1 MPTAESDRDA
11 VRRQL
16 ERVLGSAGFS
26 RNERLA
32 RFLRFVVEQHLEGK
46 DSEIKESV
54 IAIEVFGRGSDHDPK
69 QTSIVRTEAARLRAR
84 LSEYYV
90 GEGKNDALVI
100 ELPKGGY
107 APVLRQFPAD
117 LAPTA
122 TAPTGA
128 TSRAVARL
136 RLSVALAGFAV
147 AAAGAGLWL
156 FQRQNAPIPIA
167 VLPLTNLSQD
177 AGDNYFA
184 DGLTD
189 EIIRNLSIIEG
200 LAVRS
205 QTSSFAL
212 KGKPRNIREA
222 GNQLDADYILEGS
235 VVRAGQQLR
244 INAQLVRVR
253 DDFPLWSGRYDREL
267 PDILAIQDEISRGIV
282 NSLRLKLGRGR
293 RRYEI
298 RSEVYDSYL
307 RARALSV
314 ERGLTGINR
323 SIGPLEEVVAKD
335 PSFAPAYADL
345 AAAYAARSGEFR
357 FNIPGEM
364 SKMRAAADKA
374 IQLDPLLAQAHYAQG
389 MIYSRDAQWE
399 QSEKSFRRAIE
410 LDPNRSEMRCNF
422 ALFLLLPLGRME
434 EALRQL
440 RAAERSDPLSSV
452 VHYNLAYALN
462 SANRY
467 DEAAAT
473 CGKLPVDDPDRSWC
487 LGRAR
492 LGQGRVVEAIQIL
505 ETALNS
511 GVSAGSQIR
520 GELGYAYGRAGRRAD
535 AEKLIASTPSINPFN
550 QALTFAGLG
559 DKDRTFEALDRAAS
573 AGPFRI
579 GRALTF
585 PEYAL
590 LRGDPRVKVLRKKV
604 GLPE

>member
-11 VRRQL
+11 ARRQL
-16 ERVLGSAGFS
+16 ERVLGSAGFA

-32 RFLRFVVEQHLEGK
+32 RFLRFVVEQHLDGK
-46 DSEIKESV
+46 DAEIKESV
-54 IAIEVFGRGSDHDPK
+54 IAVEVFGRGPDHDPR
-69 QTSIVRTEAARLRAR
+69 QDSIVRTEAARLRAR
-84 LSEYYV
+84 LSEYYLV
-90 GEGKNDALVI
+90 EGKNDELII

-107 APVLRQFPAD
+107 APVLRQLPAD
-117 LAPTA
+117 PAPTA
-122 TAPTGA
+122 PTPAG
-128 TSRAVARL
+128 TPSRPRTRL
-136 RLSVALAGFAV
+136 WLSVALAGFAV
-147 AAAGAGLWL
+147 AGGATGWWL
-156 FQRQNAPIPIA
+156 FQHRNAPIPIA

-177 AGDNYFA
+177 AADDYFA

-212 KGKPRNIREA
+212 KGKPRNVREA
-222 GNQLDADYILEGS
+222 GTQLDADYILEGS

-244 INAQLVRVR
+244 INVQLVRVH

-298 RSEVYDSYL
+298 SSEVYDSYL
-307 RARALSV
+307 RTRALW
-314 ERGLTGINR
+314 ERGLSGINQ

-357 FNIPGEM
+357 FNIPGDM

-374 IQLDPLLAQAHYAQG
+374 IQLDPLLAEAHYAQG
-389 MIYSRDAQWE
+389 MIYARDAQWE

-410 LDPNRSEMRCNF
+410 LEPSRSETRCDF

-452 VHYNLAYALN
+452 VHYDLAYALN

-467 DEAAAT
+467 DEAADV
-473 CGKLPVDDPDRSWC
+473 CGKLPADNPDRSWC
-487 LGRAR
+487 LGKAR
-492 LGQGRVVEAIQIL
+492 LGQGRIGEAIQIL
-505 ETALNS
+505 ETALNG
-511 GVSAGSQIR
+511 GVAAGSQIR
-520 GELGYAYGRAGRRAD
+520 GELGYAYGRAGRRED
-535 AEKLIASTPSINPFN
+535 AEKLLAATPSINPFN
-550 QALTFAGLG
+550 QALIFAGLG
-559 DKDRTFEALDRAAS
+559 DKDRTFEALDRAAT

-590 LRGDPRVKVLRKKV
+590 LRGDPRVKALRKKV